1 MRWLKNSADPI
12 GELVTCF
19 LCSHIYLACIIPL
32 NDQQNQNTTSLKK
45 NQQKLS
51 ATAICEMLEF
61 DEKMKKYKIGHKGFR
76 DRQNDGKLMATQSV
90 DRNTVMVL
98 TQLVTGPTMRRI

>member
-1 MRWLKNSADPI
+1 
-12 GELVTCF
+12 
-19 LCSHIYLACIIPL
+19 
-32 NDQQNQNTTSLKK
+32 
-45 NQQKLS
+45 
-51 ATAICEMLEF
+51 MLEV

-98 TQLVTGPTMRRI
+98 LTQLVTGPTMRRI